1 MLQWESINEL
11 NAFRLLDCDPRVTV
25 FTEQP
30 CEIGYFDGRGK
41 VLALST
47 ALESAE
53 AWAFGHGYTIGL
65 YGKPYRPG
73 VRAHRACASTG
84 FTVSSL

>member
-1 MLQWESINEL
+1 MERMLQWESINEL
-11 NAFRLLDCDPRVTV
+11 NDFRLLDCDPRVTV

-30 CEIGYFDGRGK
+30 CEIGYFDERGK

-53 AWAFGHGYTIGL
+53 AWAFGHGYTT
-65 YGKPYRPG
+65 
-73 VRAHRACASTG
+73 ACTG
-84 FTVSSL
+84 NPIARG